1 MAVAVD
7 MRFVGAT
14 LEQYDQVIEKMGFEP
29 TGKGAPGAL
38 FHTVM
43 KTDDGIRVI
52 DVWKTKELFEKF
64 AEEQIGPITSAVGV
78 PNPPQINFLTLH
90 NYLTAG
96 ELYSR

>member
-14 LEQYDQVIEKMGFEP
+14 LEQYDEVIQKMGFEP
-29 TGKGAPGAL
+29 TGKGAPGGL
-38 FHTVM
+38 FHAVM

-52 DVWKTKELFEKF
+52 DVWKTRELFEKF
-64 AEEQIGPITSAVGV
+64 AEEQIGPITAAVGV
-78 PNPPQINFLTLH
+78 PNPPEITFVPLH

-96 ELYSR
+96 